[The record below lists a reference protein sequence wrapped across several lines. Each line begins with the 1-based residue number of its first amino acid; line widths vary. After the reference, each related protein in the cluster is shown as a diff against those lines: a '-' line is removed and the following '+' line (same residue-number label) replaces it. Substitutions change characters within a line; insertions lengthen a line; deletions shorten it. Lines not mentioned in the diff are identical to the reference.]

1 MERCF
6 AEITRRRI
14 RRGSFH
20 SVREL
25 VRAMQDYIR
34 ENNNNPQPF
43 LWVAKAN
50 TIIGKVRKYKQISET
65 GY

>member
-1 MERCF
+1 
-6 AEITRRRI
+6 
-14 RRGSFH
+14 
-20 SVREL
+20 
-25 VRAMQDYIR
+25 MQDYIR